1 MISKVL
7 NAPINLFFD
16 VTPTGTILNRF
27 SKDLTVLDEQIFYK
41 FHELNLVLGLLM
53 TTILLVILANW
64 LILLF
69 LPFILFVCYS
79 LFQKFV
85 PAYRQCTRIE
95 SITKSPILNQ
105 LNESLSGNSTIRAFG
120 KQSHFINNNNSLLN
134 NNILSNQ
141 ITIASWCWYELRMD
155 IMATLILIISSTL
168 CIMVKD
174 SQDKVLLALVFSM
187 II

>member
-1 MISKVL
+1 METQEDQLNEFVIYTVQIYAFASLSGISVFIFSYIFFKQAIKASKNLHNGMIAKVL

-27 SKDLTVLDEQIFYK
+27 SKDLTVLDEEIFYK
-41 FHELNLVLGLLM
+41 FHELNLILGLLS
-53 TTILLVILANW
+53 TTILLVIVSNW

-95 SITKSPILNQ
+95 SVTKSPILN
-105 LNESLSGNSTIRAFG
+105 
-120 KQSHFINNNNSLLN
+120 
-134 NNILSNQ
+134 
-141 ITIASWCWYELRMD
+141 
-155 IMATLILIISSTL
+155 
-168 CIMVKD
+168 
-174 SQDKVLLALVFSM
+174 
-187 II
+187 